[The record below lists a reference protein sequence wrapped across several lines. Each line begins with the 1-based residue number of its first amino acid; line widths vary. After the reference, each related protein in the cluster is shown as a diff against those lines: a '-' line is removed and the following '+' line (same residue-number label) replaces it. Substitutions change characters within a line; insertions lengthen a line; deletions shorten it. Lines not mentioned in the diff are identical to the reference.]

1 MEVFLSILEQVK
13 DDLKQAMK
21 SGDSVSRD
29 TLRMMISEVNNAKIS
44 LGHEPS
50 EDEIISVFKKESK
63 KRREAIVEF
72 EKAKRSDLA
81 DKEKNELKVIE
92 QFLPEELSD
101 EAIRSIIEE
110 MFDSGLNQDIAEFGK
125 IMKDLMPKINGQ
137 ADGSRVSTI
146 LREYLS
152 E

>member
-1 MEVFLSILEQVK
+1 MSILEQVK

-101 EAIRSIIEE
+101 EAVRSIIEE
-110 MFDSGLNQDIAEFGK
+110 MFDSGLNKDIAEFGK

>member
-1 MEVFLSILEQVK
+1 MSILEQVK

>member
-1 MEVFLSILEQVK
+1 MSILEQVK

-101 EAIRSIIEE
+101 DAVRSIIEE
-110 MFDSGLNQDIAEFGK
+110 MFDSGLNKDIAEFGK

-137 ADGSRVSTI
+137 ADGSRVSAI

>member
-1 MEVFLSILEQVK
+1 MSILEQVK

-110 MFDSGLNQDIAEFGK
+110 MFDSGLNKDIAEFGK

>member
-1 MEVFLSILEQVK
+1 LSILEQVK

-110 MFDSGLNQDIAEFGK
+110 MFDSGLNKDIAEFGK

>member
-21 SGDSVSRD
+21 SGDSLSRD

-50 EDEIISVFKKESK
+50 EDEIIIVFKKESK

-72 EKAKRSDLA
+72 EKANRNDLA
-81 DKEKNELKVIE
+81 EKEKNELEVIM

-101 EAIRSIIEE
+101 EAIKSIIAD
-110 MFDSGLNQDIAEFGK
+110 MFESGMNKDMSEFGK

-137 ADGSRVSTI
+137 ADGSRVSSI
-146 LREYLS
+146 LKEFLS

>member
-1 MEVFLSILEQVK
+1 MSILEQVK

-21 SGDSVSRD
+21 SGDSLSRD

-50 EDEIISVFKKESK
+50 EDEIIIVFKKESK
-63 KRREAIVEF
+63 KRPEAIVEF
-72 EKAKRSDLA
+72 EKANRNDLA
-81 DKEKNELKVIE
+81 EKEKNELEVIM

-101 EAIRSIIEE
+101 EAIKSIIAD
-110 MFDSGLNQDIAEFGK
+110 MFESGMNKDMSEFGK

-137 ADGSRVSTI
+137 ADGSRVSSI
-146 LREYLS
+146 LKEFLS

>member
-1 MEVFLSILEQVK
+1 LEVFLSILEQVK

-21 SGDSVSRD
+21 SGDSLSRD

-44 LGHEPS
+44 LGHELS
-50 EDEIISVFKKESK
+50 EDEIIVVFKKESK

-72 EKAKRSDLA
+72 EKANRNDLSE
-81 DKEKNELKVIE
+81 KEKNELEVIM

-101 EAIRSIIEE
+101 EAIKSIITD
-110 MFDSGLNQDIAEFGK
+110 MFDSGLNKDMSEFGK

-137 ADGSRVSTI
+137 ADGSRVSSI
-146 LREYLS
+146 LKEFLS

>member
-1 MEVFLSILEQVK
+1 MSILEQVK

-101 EAIRSIIEE
+101 EAVRSIIEE
-110 MFDSGLNQDIAEFGK
+110 MFDSGLNKDIAEFGK

-137 ADGSRVSTI
+137 ADGSRVSAI

>member
-1 MEVFLSILEQVK
+1 LEVFLSILEQVK

-110 MFDSGLNQDIAEFGK
+110 MFDSGLNKDIAEFGK

>member
-1 MEVFLSILEQVK
+1 MSILEQVK

-21 SGDSVSRD
+21 SGDSLSRD

-44 LGHEPS
+44 LRHELS
-50 EDEIISVFKKESK
+50 EDEIIVVFKKESK

-72 EKAKRSDLA
+72 EKANRNDLSE
-81 DKEKNELKVIE
+81 KEKNELEVIM

-101 EAIRSIIEE
+101 EAIKSIITD
-110 MFDSGLNQDIAEFGK
+110 MFASGINKDMSEFGK

-137 ADGSRVSTI
+137 ADGSRVSAI
-146 LREYLS
+146 LKEFLS

>member
-1 MEVFLSILEQVK
+1 MSILEQVK

-21 SGDSVSRD
+21 SGDSLSRD

-50 EDEIISVFKKESK
+50 EDEIIIVFKKESK

-72 EKAKRSDLA
+72 EKANRNDLA
-81 DKEKNELKVIE
+81 EKEKNELEVIM

-101 EAIRSIIEE
+101 EAIKSIIADMIE
-110 MFDSGLNQDIAEFGK
+110 SGMNKDMSEFGK

-137 ADGSRVSTI
+137 ADGSRVSSI
-146 LREYLS
+146 LKEFLS

>member
-110 MFDSGLNQDIAEFGK
+110 MFDSGLNKDIAEFGK

>member
-137 ADGSRVSTI
+137 ADGSRVSAI

>member
-1 MEVFLSILEQVK
+1 MSILEQVK

-137 ADGSRVSTI
+137 ADGSRVSAI